1 MEPNAYAEFRDE
13 EGKHW
18 WFIGRKKI
26 FSHLVRRV
34 LRDRTGE
41 HLTAL
46 DLGCGM
52 GGMLDELSAHT
63 EVYGTDIEQSALT
76 HCHGRGY
83 SRVFKAHGQHLPLPD
98 ASLDLI
104 CAFDTLE
111 HIPEERET
119 IAECFRLLK
128 PGGCLLLSVPAYQM
142 LYSHQDKVVH
152 HQRRYTLGGLA
163 RKLTAGGFRVTRA
176 SYINFLLFPAIL
188 PALLL
193 IKLKEAV
200 FPPGDDMSSSNVSIS
215 RPSSWLNRLLAG
227 IFSFE
232 RHLLTGCS
240 VPAGHSLIAIGR
252 KPDPESRP

>member
-1 MEPNAYAEFRDE
+1 MEPGAYAEFREE

-18 WFIGRKKI
+18 WFIGRKNI
-26 FSHLVRRV
+26 FSHMVRRL
-34 LRDRTGE
+34 LRGRE
-41 HLTAL
+41 RESLRAL

-52 GGMLDELSAHT
+52 GGMLDELAAVA
-63 EVYGTDIEQSALT
+63 EVYGTDIEHSALA
-76 HCHGRGY
+76 HCRDRGY
-83 SRVFKAHGQHLPLPD
+83 SRVFRAHGQHLPLPD

-128 PGGCLLLSVPAYQM
+128 PGGCLFLSVPAYQM

-152 HQRRYTLGGLA
+152 HQRRYSAGGLA
-163 RKLTAGGFRVTRA
+163 RKLTDGGFRVTRA

-188 PALLL
+188 PVLLL
-193 IKLKEAV
+193 IKAKEAI
-200 FPPGDDMSSSNVSIS
+200 FPPGEDVSTSNVSIS
-215 RPSSWLNRLLAG
+215 RPAPWLNRLLAG

-240 VPAGHSLIAIGR
+240 IPTGHSLIAIGH
-252 KPDPESRP
+252 KPRGEGQA